1 MKLSQR
7 FSHHAVL
14 LFGALLMCTCPVAHA
29 DDLADA
35 NKLFRQGSHAQ
46 ALEKTNAYLA
56 AKPQDAQA
64 RFLKG
69 LILTEQNNTAEAIQI
84 FTGLTNDYPEL
95 PEPYNNLAVLYAN
108 QGNYDKAKIALEKA
122 IRTHPSYSTA
132 HENLG
137 DIYAKL
143 ASQAYDRAL
152 QLDRSNPATQTKLAM
167 IQDLFAAKPAR
178 QDYMTAANQAP
189 VQPKAATAPKLPAQ
203 PQVAAAV
210 PVTPSA
216 STQAEK
222 PKTPAVSD
230 GDAKPL
236 DAVLKTVDAW
246 AAAWS
251 SQNVNNYLSFYSAD
265 FKPAG
270 GESRKEWA
278 ATRRE
283 RIGAPK
289 SIKVTVGKA
298 TVKFTDSSHAT
309 VRFRQTY
316 QASHLATTGNKTLL
330 MVKAKDKWLIQ
341 EELSK

>member
-7 FSHHAVL
+7 FSHHAL
-14 LFGALLMCTCPVAHA
+14 LLSGALFVCACQLAQA

-35 NKLFRQGSHAQ
+35 NKLFRQGNHAQ
-46 ALEKTNAYLA
+46 ALEKTDAILTN
-56 AKPQDAQA
+56 KPRDAQA

-69 LILTEQNNTAEAIQI
+69 LILTEQNNTAGAIQI
-84 FTGLTNDYPEL
+84 FTALTNDYPEL

-167 IQDLFAAKPAR
+167 IQELFAAKPAR
-178 QDYMTAANQAP
+178 QDQLAVASLTPA
-189 VQPKAATAPKLPAQ
+189 QPKAATAPIPQ
-203 PQVAAAV
+203 PVEQPRLVAA
-210 PVTPSA
+210 P
-216 STQAEK
+216 
-222 PKTPAVSD
+222 PANAPAGKAAAPA
-230 GDAKPL
+230 GDESNPPL

-251 SQNVNNYLSFYSAD
+251 SQNVNGYLSFYSAD

-270 GESRKEWA
+270 GESRKSWA

-283 RIGAPK
+283 RISAPK
-289 SIKVTVGKA
+289 SIRVTIGKP
-298 TVKFTDSSHAT
+298 TVKFTDNTHA
-309 VRFRQTY
+309 VVKFRQTY
-316 QASHLATTGNKTLL
+316 KASHLASSGNKTLL